1 MPNKRDSSKS
11 SIMFYIDRSVKQM
24 AQTILE
30 ENGLTLTEYL
40 TVSIYELIYNDR
52 NEKIKML
59 NEMDGRTKKGK
70 ARIRNSKT
78 Q

>member
-1 MPNKRDSSKS
+1 MPNKRDPNKS
-11 SIMFYIDRSVKQM
+11 LLNFYIDKNVK
-24 AQTILE
+24 AQAISLLE
-30 ENGLTLTEYL
+30 AEGLTLTEYL
-40 TVSIYELIYNDR
+40 TAAIYELIYNDR

-70 ARIRNSKT
+70 ARLRNSKK

>member
-1 MPNKRDSSKS
+1 M
-11 SIMFYIDRSVKQM
+11 
-24 AQTILE
+24 LE
-30 ENGLTLTEYL
+30 AEGLTLTEYL
-40 TVSIYELIYNDR
+40 TAAIYELIYNDR

-70 ARIRNSKT
+70 ARLRNSKK